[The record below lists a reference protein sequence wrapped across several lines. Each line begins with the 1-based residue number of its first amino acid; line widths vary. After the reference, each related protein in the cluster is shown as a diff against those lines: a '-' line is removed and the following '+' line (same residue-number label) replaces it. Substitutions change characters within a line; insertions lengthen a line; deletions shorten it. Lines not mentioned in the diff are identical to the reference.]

1 VEQDAMTTPP
11 SLDAATFADLRQ
23 AVGDQAMP
31 VLLGRFQAQ
40 LRGWSVR
47 GEPAALGAAA
57 HGVIASSGLIGFTR
71 LSRLCAALET
81 ACHAGDLEAIR
92 TLAAEVGA
100 EKDVAEAE
108 IARLIA
114 AG

>member
-1 VEQDAMTTPP
+1 MATTTPP
-11 SLDAATFADLRQ
+11 SLDAATYADLRQ
-23 AVGDQAMP
+23 AVGDEALP

-40 LRGWSVR
+40 LRDWSVR
-47 GEPAALGAAA
+47 GEPAALAAAA

-81 ACHAGDLEAIR
+81 ACQDGDLEAIR
-92 TLAAEVGA
+92 ALAADVAA
-100 EKDVAEAE
+100 EKAFAESE
-108 IARLIA
+108 VTRLLA

>member
-1 VEQDAMTTPP
+1 MATTPP
-11 SLDAATFADLRQ
+11 SLDAAIYADLRQ
-23 AVGDQAMP
+23 AVGDEAMP

-40 LRGWSVR
+40 LRDWSVR

-71 LSRLCAALET
+71 LSRLCAALEA
-81 ACHAGDLEAIR
+81 ACQGGDLAAIR
-92 TLAAEVGA
+92 DLAAAVTA
-100 EKDVAEAE
+100 EKALAEAE

>member
-1 VEQDAMTTPP
+1 MATTPP
-11 SLDAATFADLRQ
+11 SLDAATYADLRQ

-40 LRGWSVR
+40 LRDWTVR

-71 LSRLCAALET
+71 LSRLCAALEI
-81 ACHAGDLEAIR
+81 ACQGDDFEAIR
-92 TLAAEVGA
+92 ALSADVAAEKA
-100 EKDVAEAE
+100 FAEAE
-108 IARLIA
+108 VARLIA

>member
-1 VEQDAMTTPP
+1 MATTPP
-11 SLDAATFADLRQ
+11 SLDAAIYADLRQ
-23 AVGDQAMP
+23 AVGDEAMP

-40 LRGWSVR
+40 QRDWTER
-47 GEPAALGAAA
+47 GEPTALGAAA

-71 LSRLCAALET
+71 LSRLCAALEI
-81 ACHAGDLEAIR
+81 ACQGGDLAAIR
-92 TLAAEVGA
+92 DLAADVAA
-100 EKDVAEAE
+100 EKALAETE

>member
-1 VEQDAMTTPP
+1 MATTPP
-11 SLDAATFADLRQ
+11 SLDAATYADLRQ
-23 AVGDQAMP
+23 AVGDQALP

-40 LRGWSVR
+40 LRDWSVR
-47 GEPAALGAAA
+47 GEPASLGAAA

-81 ACHAGDLEAIR
+81 ACQAGDLETIR
-92 TLAAEVGA
+92 DLSAAVAAEKAFA
-100 EKDVAEAE
+100 ETEV
-108 IARLIA
+108 ARLIA

>member
-1 VEQDAMTTPP
+1 MATPP
-11 SLDAATFADLRQ
+11 SLDAAIYADLRQ
-23 AVGDQAMP
+23 AVGDEALP
-31 VLLGRFQAQ
+31 VLLGRFRTQ
-40 LRGWSVR
+40 LQDWSVT

-81 ACHAGDLEAIR
+81 ACQGGDLEEIR
-92 TLAAEVGA
+92 RLAAEVKA
-100 EKDVAEAE
+100 EKATAEAE
-108 IARLIA
+108 VARLAA